1 MFGQQM
7 LLTAAQPKFRKLIS
21 SELWLQICHNL
32 RSMAKIRRYG
42 RMSAISTG
50 RGLSTM
56 PSNFT
61 QTRRDLLN
69 NVKQAVELVDK
80 ELQRI
85 REQRIAICLSG
96 FELHGR
102 LTCIGTMQRA
112 NEANKLD
119 SMVGAHT
126 DFQAALKE
134 IHGTQS
140 QASVNESSGTDPP
153 LFGLATDTPGRV
165 GDGASEGRHRES
177 PCQRA
182 FSKTAKM

>member
-1 MFGQQM
+1 
-7 LLTAAQPKFRKLIS
+7 LVKLIS
-21 SELWLQICHNL
+21 SELLWLQICHNP

-42 RMSAISTG
+42 RISAISTG

-69 NVKQAVELVDK
+69 NVKQAVELADK

-102 LTCIGTMQRA
+102 LTCIGTTQGA
-112 NEANKLD
+112 NEANKCD
-119 SMVGAHT
+119 SMVSAHV
-126 DFQAALKE
+126 DFHAAPKE
-134 IHGTQS
+134 NHGTQS
-140 QASVNESSGTDPP
+140 QASVNESSGSDPP
-153 LFGLATDTPGRV
+153 LATDTPGRSV
-165 GDGASEGRHRES
+165 TAPVEAAIEKAPAKGHSQRQQKCDRH
-177 PCQRA
+177 QD
-182 FSKTAKM
+182 